1 MNNPFGEEFKES
13 NLEVK
18 GENILTKI
26 DDFEE
31 NIKLLNKLD
40 KEYKA
45 LKDKIKKQMLEL
57 GKANNVDQLKW
68 TTPKGIKITLSI
80 GKKATFEEVVEKK
93 FSEVKL
99 ASEYPEIYEA
109 CKVEVKTNKEITKAS
124 NDRLVITLPKEE
136 E

>member
-1 MNNPFGEEFKES
+1 MNNPFEEIKE
-13 NLEVK
+13 NNIEVK
-18 GENILTKI
+18 GENILAKV

-40 KEYKA
+40 KEYKE
-45 LKDKIKKQMLEL
+45 LKEKIKKQMLEL
-57 GKANNVDQLKW
+57 GKANKVDQLKW

-80 GKKATFEEVVEKK
+80 GKKATFVEVVEKK

-109 CKVEVKTNKEITKAS
+109 CKVDVKVNKEITKAS

>member
-1 MNNPFGEEFKES
+1 MRNPFEEEIVLKEK
-13 NLEVK
+13 NT
-18 GENILTKI
+18 LTKL
-26 DDFEE
+26 DEFEE

-40 KEYKA
+40 KEYKI
-45 LKDKIKKQMLEL
+45 LKDKIKKEMLEL
-57 GKANNVDQLKW
+57 GKNQGVEQLKW

-80 GKKATFEEVVEKK
+80 GKRPEFEEIVEKK

-109 CKVEVKTNKEITKAS
+109 CKVEVKTNKEISKGS